1 MITKMLRGEKDY
13 YDLKITDKNG
23 ISFIM
28 TVGGN
33 CDLYWIPENHKINR
47 RFEID
52 KTDEIGFAVFNQ
64 LFKAVKKNDNEY
76 LPVLKDN
83 VITFISEDWHPD
95 EANVLKITQKDNEF
109 VIDFIKNE
117 NREVRKQAYDKLYKV
132 YKQFGDTIATNFIY
146 NLKADSYDLKLR
158 KYDNYLDATLEGSKI
173 PTAVY
178 TNLVNSVNKNV
189 DALQD
194 YFKVLAESKK
204 IKDFSMHDVYCTVAN
219 KII

>member
-117 NREVRKQAYDKLYKV
+117 NREAWSYPHRGCAICFCNSGSKV
-132 YKQFGDTIATNFIY
+132 PKVETLFMQLF
-146 NLKADSYDLKLR
+146 LKLAYHCDLI
-158 KYDNYLDATLEGSKI
+158 KEE
-173 PTAVY
+173 
-178 TNLVNSVNKNV
+178 
-189 DALQD
+189 
-194 YFKVLAESKK
+194 ES
-204 IKDFSMHDVYCTVAN
+204 IDITF
-219 KII
+219 